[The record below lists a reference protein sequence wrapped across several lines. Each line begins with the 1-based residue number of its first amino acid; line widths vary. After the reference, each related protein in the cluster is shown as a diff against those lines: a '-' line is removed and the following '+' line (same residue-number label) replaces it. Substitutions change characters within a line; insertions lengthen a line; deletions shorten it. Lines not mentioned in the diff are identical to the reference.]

1 MHDFKLDKE
10 RVKRTGVPEI
20 VFGESKTP
28 DQLVVILKEMIRQK
42 VPAMASRI
50 SKEKAETLQTA
61 FPKGIYHVAAK
72 IFVAQ
77 PIKLTQKK
85 MVAVVAAGTSDVS
98 VAEEARVLLMLL
110 GYKAEPFYDVGVA
123 GIQRLFKVLP
133 KIRKAHAVIVVA
145 GMEGALPSVLAGLI
159 KAPIIAVPTSVGY
172 GTGLGGFSSLLT
184 MLNTCAPG
192 VSVVNIDNGIG
203 AAVCAYKI
211 LCQK

>member
-61 FPKGIYHVAAK
+61 FPKGIYYVAAK

-123 GIQRLFKVLP
+123 GIQRLFQVLP

-203 AAVCAYKI
+203 AAVCAFKI
-211 LCQK
+211 LNP